1 MDLFPVLSVSHSSQK
16 ILVRGVVMLLREWL
30 SAASDGRK
38 TLLNHWL
45 LPIVV
50 VFWLCGK
57 PAAAD
62 DFLFSHEQ
70 VLGTTLELTVTCAD
84 QHTAKQAEQ
93 RALEE
98 IDRLAA
104 IFSSYQTDSQFSRFT
119 ALAADQSMVVSP
131 ELLRL
136 LKRCEEWT
144 RVSNGAF
151 NPAVEV
157 ISRRWQQAAVEGV
170 EPTMPELQQLVS
182 VASQRHWRVQAEQG
196 RLIRRTEQPLTLN
209 AIAKGT
215 VVDSVVLAL
224 QSASRRSRAL
234 CCNGTCSAA

>member
-1 MDLFPVLSVSHSSQK
+1 
-16 ILVRGVVMLLREWL
+16 MLLREWL

-104 IFSSYQTDSQFSRFT
+104 IFS
-119 ALAADQSMVVSP
+119 
-131 ELLRL
+131 
-136 LKRCEEWT
+136 
-144 RVSNGAF
+144 
-151 NPAVEV
+151 
-157 ISRRWQQAAVEGV
+157 
-170 EPTMPELQQLVS
+170 
-182 VASQRHWRVQAEQG
+182 
-196 RLIRRTEQPLTLN
+196 
-209 AIAKGT
+209 
-215 VVDSVVLAL
+215 
-224 QSASRRSRAL
+224 
-234 CCNGTCSAA
+234 